1 MKQIIRLLLVDDH
14 PFFSEGLTNALRADT
29 SYQVVASVQS
39 GEEVIAAVRT
49 HEPDMLVLDINL
61 PGKNGLE
68 LLPELKQKFPAL
80 KIMILSMYMPAD
92 IRLQPEKEPID
103 AYVLKNSG
111 TEILLAALDTMRMNE
126 RFFDP
131 NIQSANHHSSD
142 DFSRKLKLSSREIE
156 ILQLLKD
163 GYSNKEISQK
173 LFLSE
178 LTVKTHRK
186 NIMSKMGARNIG
198 RRSFGR
204 SQLP

>member
-1 MKQIIRLLLVDDH
+1 MKQTIRLLLVDDH
-14 PFFSEGLTNALRADT
+14 PFFTEGLTNALR
-29 SYQVVASVQS
+29 SHPVYEVVASVQS
-39 GEEVIAAVRT
+39 GEEVMAAVFT

-68 LLPELKQKFPAL
+68 LLPALKQKFPAL

-111 TEILLAALDTMRMNE
+111 TDILLAALESMRENE
-126 RFFDP
+126 QFIDP
-131 NIQSANHHSSD
+131 NIQSTNHHSSD
-142 DFSRKLKLSSREIE
+142 DFSRKLKLSSREVE

-163 GYSNKEISQK
+163 GYSNKEVSQK

-186 NIMSKMGARNIG
+186 NIMAKMGARNIADLL
-198 RRSFGR
+198 RK
-204 SQLP
+204 

>member
-1 MKQIIRLLLVDDH
+1 MKQTIRLLLVDDH
-14 PFFSEGLTNALRADT
+14 PFFTEGLTNALRNHPV
-29 SYQVVASVQS
+29 YEVVACVQS
-39 GEEVIAAVRT
+39 GEEVMAAVFT

-68 LLPELKQKFPAL
+68 LLPALKQKFPAL

-111 TEILLAALDTMRMNE
+111 TDILLAALESMRE
-126 RFFDP
+126 GEQFIDP
-131 NIQSANHHSSD
+131 NIQSTNHHGSD
-142 DFSRKLKLSSREIE
+142 DFSRKLKLSSREVE

-163 GYSNKEISQK
+163 GYSNKEVSQK

-186 NIMSKMGARNIG
+186 NIMAKMGARNIADLL
-198 RRSFGR
+198 RK
-204 SQLP
+204 

>member
-1 MKQIIRLLLVDDH
+1 MKQTIRLLLVDDH
-14 PFFSEGLTNALRADT
+14 PFFSEGLTNALRADP

-39 GEEVIAAVRT
+39 GEEVIAAIRT

-68 LLPELKQKFPAL
+68 LLPELKQKFPSL

-92 IRLQPEKEPID
+92 IRLHPEKEPID

-111 TEILLAALDTMRMNE
+111 TDILLAALDTMRNNE

-131 NIQSANHHSSD
+131 NIQSTNHHSSD

-163 GYSNKEISQK
+163 GYSNKEIAQK

-186 NIMSKMGARNIG
+186 NIMSKMGARNIADLL
-198 RRSFGR
+198 RK
-204 SQLP
+204 

>member
-1 MKQIIRLLLVDDH
+1 MKQTIRLLLVDDH
-14 PFFSEGLTNALRADT
+14 PFFSEGLTNALRAHPE
-29 SYQVVASVQS
+29 YQVAGSVQS
-39 GEEVIAAVRT
+39 GTEVIPALREF
-49 HEPDMLVLDINL
+49 EPDLLILDINL

-68 LLPELKQKFPAL
+68 LLPELKQKFPQL

-92 IRLQPEKEPID
+92 IRLHPEKEPID

-111 TEILLAALDTMRMNE
+111 TDTLIAALETLRNDD

-131 NIQSANHHSSD
+131 NIQATNHHGSD

-163 GYSNKEISQK
+163 GYSNKEVSQK

-186 NIMSKMGARNIG
+186 NIMAKMGARNIADLL
-198 RRSFGR
+198 RK
-204 SQLP
+204 